1 VKKQIHLIAQFHNIR
16 QNIDTGFRDPVS
28 IRRKITRRSVMYIL
42 TFFLFLLPAFGIYG
56 TFTLFPLVR
65 LFILSFQ
72 DWDGIS
78 RYPKWIWLE
87 NYKSVFQSQDFWLA
101 LRHNLWWVLL
111 ALIPVVLGLALAI
124 VLHQSK
130 PRGRNIYRT
139 IIFLPYTLAIVVV
152 ALMFQWMYQSKT
164 GQLNTLL
171 RLIGLESLT
180 HNWLGDPNT
189 ALTSLAMAG
198 AWGGYG
204 FCMVL
209 FLAGL
214 SNIDP
219 LLYDAAQVDGA
230 GPWQKFLHI
239 TLPGLANTLNIVIL
253 IVFIYTMRVF
263 DFVFITTQGGP
274 IDSTQVLATIIYR
287 ETFKYYNV
295 GYGSALSVITL
306 LITLLASL
314 IYITLRER
322 GPK

>member
-1 VKKQIHLIAQFHNIR
+1 
-16 QNIDTGFRDPVS
+16 
-28 IRRKITRRSVMYIL
+28 MYIL

>member
-1 VKKQIHLIAQFHNIR
+1 MKKQIHLIAQFHNIR

-78 RYPKWIWLE
+78 RYPKWIWFG
-87 NYKSVFQSQDFWLA
+87 NYEWVFQSQDFWLA

-111 ALIPVVLGLALAI
+111 ASIPVVLGLALAI

-219 LLYDAAQVDGA
+219 FLYDAAQVDGA

-295 GYGSALSVITL
+295 GYGSALSMITL

>member
-1 VKKQIHLIAQFHNIR
+1 MKKQIHLIAQFHNIR